1 MPYTAE
7 QRRLFH
13 LMAED
18 DEVAEQH
25 GTSQKEARKLAQEA
39 DDLAREGREKPAK
52 KASIGVITIFTEPRA
67 KPEGSGGFIDLSGV
81 FPVGTG
87 KS

>member
-1 MPYTAE
+1 MAPFTDE

-13 LMAED
+13 AMAED

-39 DDLAREGREKPAK
+39 DDLAREGKEK
-52 KASIGVITIFTEPRA
+52 KASVPTV
-67 KPEGSGGFIDLSGV
+67 GFIDLTSVFSSG
-81 FPVGTG
+81 G
-87 KS
+87 KPA